1 MLLNRLSGAFVV
13 TLGLLLYFMII
24 PAHTEIVDYGW
35 MRPQTIPNACAI
47 LFVFLGIVQILL
59 PTGTTSV
66 GFSELFRVSLFVIA
80 TMAALWTMA
89 RFGFLAIT
97 PVFVG
102 ALMLFVEER
111 RIGWLLGG
119 VVVLPLIIWLTVV
132 LLLDRTLP

>member
-1 MLLNRLSGAFVV
+1 
-13 TLGLLLYFMII
+13 MII